1 MINTPLP
8 DCELI
13 RQIREKNQEQE
24 QEHFRLLIER
34 YDGRILRIVSKKVK
48 DEETIQDLC
57 QEIRI
62 LAWEKLPL
70 LRDPCKFAPWY
81 YKIAVNVVN
90 SWRRK
95 NWHRFDTDPLENDTM
110 DGHPSEEPTPE
121 DLVISAES
129 FQRAL
134 RKLNRREREV
144 LRRHLIGYTHE
155 KIAEELGLKFSTI
168 KVYLSSGMRKL
179 LEALRHPESEDEQN
193 RKESE

>member
-1 MINTPLP
+1 
-8 DCELI
+8 
-13 RQIREKNQEQE
+13 
-24 QEHFRLLIER
+24 
-34 YDGRILRIVSKKVK
+34 
-48 DEETIQDLC
+48 
-57 QEIRI
+57 
-62 LAWEKLPL
+62 
-70 LRDPCKFAPWY
+70 
-81 YKIAVNVVN
+81 
-90 SWRRK
+90 
-95 NWHRFDTDPLENDTM
+95 M